1 MTHEEYLVLYKK
13 HLAGNATLEEVRDIM
28 TYKDD
33 FDFRYPGIQDI
44 ENFGPIEKRIL
55 NRLNHSNGQIG
66 QKRKSVNGWWWSAT
80 AAILVMLFAGL
91 FVYTN
96 SHTNGSSAMK
106 KLSLVK
112 NRDVR
117 PGGNK
122 AILTLA
128 NGKQILLA
136 DAANGTISRQGSIAD
151 F

>member
-1 MTHEEYLVLYKK
+1 
-13 HLAGNATLEEVRDIM
+13 
-28 TYKDD
+28 
-33 FDFRYPGIQDI
+33 
-44 ENFGPIEKRIL
+44 
-55 NRLNHSNGQIG
+55 
-66 QKRKSVNGWWWSAT
+66 
-80 AAILVMLFAGL
+80 
-91 FVYTN
+91 
-96 SHTNGSSAMK
+96 MK